1 VTRIRAAVL
10 LCALAAARPAAQSV
24 DHLTI
29 VAPAAP
35 GGGWD
40 QTARALQHVI
50 DLHHLARVVE
60 VQNVPGAAGTIG
72 LSQFTDARRGDGRA
86 LLVTGL
92 VMVGATLWNDS
103 PVSVNQATPIARL
116 TGEYEVIAV
125 PASSPLRDLRALIGE
140 FRRRPEAFA
149 WGGGSA
155 GGTDHILAGL
165 VAEAAGV
172 DPRRVNYVAFS
183 GGGEAVAALLGGHV
197 AAGISGYSEFAA
209 HIASGRLRAVA
220 ISSPSRLPG
229 VDIPTIRE
237 GGLDVEMSN
246 WRGLLAPAGITDAD
260 RATVAAIVRAAVQTD
275 DWRRLLAAREWN
287 DQYLEGEGFAAF
299 LRAEQNRYAPVV
311 ARLRGPAGSDP
322 ITLGRRILPGTVLT
336 GGVVILILLMSRR
349 LRGHV
354 AAPGLAVSGEVLSV
368 STALVVFLLLLVPI
382 GFVGASTA
390 MFVMVVRA
398 FSRLQSGGTTPASRR
413 PSTFGQAFSARPW
426 AVLIVAPAFCLLVYV
441 AFTRGL
447 DLPLPEARLWTLMR
461 RLPRMPWMH

>member
-1 VTRIRAAVL
+1 MTRIRAAVL
-10 LCALAAARPAAQSV
+10 LCALVAASPAAQTI
-24 DHLTI
+24 DHLAI

-40 QTARALQHVI
+40 STARALQHVI
-50 DLHHLARVVE
+50 DVQHLARVVE

-103 PVSVNQATPIARL
+103 PVSVSQATPIARL

-125 PASSPLRDLRALIGE
+125 PASSPLGDLQALIDE

-183 GGGEAVAALLGGHV
+183 GGGEAVAALIGGHV

-209 HIASGRLRAVA
+209 HIASGRLRALA

-229 VDIPTIRE
+229 VEIPTMRE
-237 GGLDVEMSN
+237 GGLDVELSN
-246 WRGLLAPAGITDAD
+246 WRGLLAPAGISDAD
-260 RATVAAIVRAAVQTD
+260 RAALAGIVRAAVRTD

-287 DQYLEGEGFAAF
+287 DQYLEGGDFAAF
-299 LRAEQNRYAPVV
+299 LRAEQSRYAPVV
-311 ARLRGPAGSDP
+311 ARLRGPAGSEP
-322 ITLGRRILPGTVLT
+322 ITVGRRILPATVLI
-336 GGVVILILLMSRR
+336 GGVVIMLLLVSRR
-349 LRGHV
+349 LRGQ
-354 AAPGLAVSGEVLSV
+354 AGAPSLAVSREVLSV
-368 STALVVFLLLLVPI
+368 SMALVAFLLLLVPI

-390 MFVMVVRA
+390 MFVMVARA
-398 FSRLQSGGTTPASRR
+398 FGRLRAGAASRK
-413 PSTFGQAFSARPW
+413 PSL
-426 AVLIVAPAFCLLVYV
+426 AVLIVAPAFCLLVYF

-447 DLPLPEARLWTLMR
+447 DLPLPEARLWPLMR
-461 RLPRMPWMH
+461 RLPWTR

>member
-10 LCALAAARPAAQSV
+10 LCALVAASPAAQTI

-50 DLHHLARVVE
+50 DVQHLARVVD

-116 TGEYEVIAV
+116 TGESEVIAV
-125 PASSPLRDLRALIGE
+125 PASSPLRDLQALIGE

-183 GGGEAVAALLGGHV
+183 GGGEAVAALIGGHV

-229 VDIPTIRE
+229 VEIPTIRE
-237 GGLDVEMSN
+237 GGLDVELSN
-246 WRGLLAPAGITDAD
+246 WRGLLAPAGISDAD
-260 RATVAAIVRAAVQTD
+260 RAALAGIVRAAVRTD
-275 DWRRLLAAREWN
+275 DWHRLLAAREWN
-287 DQYLEGEGFAAF
+287 DQYLEGDDFAGF
-299 LRAEQNRYAPVV
+299 LRAEQARYAPVV
-311 ARLRGPAGSDP
+311 ARLRAPAGSEL
-322 ITLGRRILPGTVLT
+322 ITVGRRILPATVLI
-336 GGVVILILLMSRR
+336 GGVVTVLLLVARR
-349 LRGHV
+349 LRGH
-354 AAPGLAVSGEVLSV
+354 AGAPGLALPREVLSV
-368 STALVVFLLLLVPI
+368 SMALVAFLLLLVPI

-390 MFVMVVRA
+390 MFVMVARA
-398 FSRLQSGGTTPASRR
+398 FSRPRSGEAAEASRT
-413 PSTFGQAFSARPW
+413 PSL
-426 AVLIVAPAFCLLVYV
+426 AVLIVAPAFCLLVYF
-441 AFTRGL
+441 AFTHGL
-447 DLPLPEARLWTLMR
+447 DLPLPEARLWSVLR
-461 RLPRMPWMH
+461 RLPWTR

>member
-1 VTRIRAAVL
+1 MTRIRAAVL
-10 LCALAAARPAAQSV
+10 LCALVHATAARPAAQTI

-50 DLHHLARVVE
+50 EVHHLANVVE

-72 LSQFTDARRGDGRA
+72 LAQFTDARRGDGKA

-125 PASSPLRDLRALIGE
+125 PASSPLRDLQALIGE

-172 DPRRVNYVAFS
+172 NPRRVNYVAFS
-183 GGGEAVAALLGGHV
+183 GGGEAVAALIGGHV

-220 ISSPSRLPG
+220 ISSPSRLAG
-229 VDIPTIRE
+229 VAIPTIRE

-246 WRGLLAPAGITDAD
+246 WRGLLAPAGIGAAD
-260 RATVAAIVRAAVQTD
+260 RARLAAIVRTAVRTD

-287 DQYLEGEGFAAF
+287 DQYLEGEDFAAF
-299 LRAEQNRYAPVV
+299 LRAEQSRYTPVV
-311 ARLRGPAGSDP
+311 ARLRGPAGSEP
-322 ITLGRRILPGTVLT
+322 ITLGRRILPATVLI
-336 GGVVILILLMSRR
+336 GGVVIVSLLVSQR
-349 LRGHV
+349 LRGQ
-354 AAPGLAVSGEVLSV
+354 APAPGRVGSGEVLSV
-368 STALVVFLLLLVPI
+368 STALVAFLLLLVPI
-382 GFVGASTA
+382 GFLGASTV
-390 MFVMVVRA
+390 MFVMVVWA
-398 FSRLQSGGTTPASRR
+398 FSRLQSDRAIPASRR
-413 PSTFGQAFSARPW
+413 PSP
-426 AVLIVAPAFCLLVYV
+426 AVLIVAPAFCLLVYF

-447 DLPLPEARLWTLMR
+447 DLPLPEAHLWSLVR
-461 RLPRMPWMH
+461 RIPWMR

>member
-60 VQNVPGAAGTIG
+60 VQNAPGAAGTIG

>member
-1 VTRIRAAVL
+1 MI
-10 LCALAAARPAAQSV
+10 CALLAASPAAQTI

-40 QTARALQHVI
+40 QTARALQQVI
-50 DLHHLARVVE
+50 DAHRLARVVE

-72 LSQFTDARRGDGRA
+72 LSQFTDAQRGNGRA

-125 PASSPLRDLRALIGE
+125 PASSPLADMRALINE

-183 GGGEAVAALLGGHV
+183 GGGEAVAALIGGHV
-197 AAGISGYSEFAA
+197 AAGISGYGEFAA
-209 HIASGRLRAVA
+209 HIASGRLRALA

-229 VDIPTIRE
+229 VEVPTIRE
-237 GGLDVEMSN
+237 SGLDVEMSN
-246 WRGLLAPAGITDAD
+246 WRGLLAPAGIADAD
-260 RATVAAIVRAAVQTD
+260 RTALTALVRAAVQTD
-275 DWRRLLAAREWN
+275 EWRQILSSREWN
-287 DQYLEGEGFAAF
+287 DQYLEGEDFATF
-299 LRAEQNRYAPVV
+299 LADENTRYRSVV
-311 ARLRGPAGSDP
+311 ARLRGPAQQEP
-322 ITLGRRILPGTVLT
+322 IAVGRRIFPGAVAPA
-336 GGVVILILLMSRR
+336 GRDSHRSDVARRAGPAVARR
-349 LRGHV
+349 LAR
-354 AAPGLAVSGEVLSV
+354 GEVLSMSPRLRRSCCWRRSV
-368 STALVVFLLLLVPI
+368 SSA
-382 GFVGASTA
+382 
-390 MFVMVVRA
+390 
-398 FSRLQSGGTTPASRR
+398 RR
-413 PSTFGQAFSARPW
+413 PRCS
-426 AVLIVAPAFCLLVYV
+426 
-441 AFTRGL
+441 
-447 DLPLPEARLWTLMR
+447 
-461 RLPRMPWMH
+461 